1 MLVAT
6 EQSKLG
12 GVRLKAVHQL
22 VRAAQRGMPAP
33 ISSGVMPRRSRG
45 GAAEETSG
53 EQAVI
58 AADQDPRGDI
68 EPGRP

>member
-22 VRAAQRGMPAP
+22 VRAGSARYARPDL
-33 ISSGVMPRRSRG
+33 V
-45 GAAEETSG
+45 
-53 EQAVI
+53 
-58 AADQDPRGDI
+58 RGDA
-68 EPGRP
+68 